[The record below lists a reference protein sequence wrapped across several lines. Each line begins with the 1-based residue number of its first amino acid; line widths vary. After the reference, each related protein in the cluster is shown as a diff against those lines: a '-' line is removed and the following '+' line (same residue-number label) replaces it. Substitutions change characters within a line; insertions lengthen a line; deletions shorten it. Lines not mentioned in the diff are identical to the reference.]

1 MIQPA
6 HNADFFDLRI
16 SKIPANAHQT
26 HYFSALAA
34 GDFGGVGLSKNG
46 RYKWVDGKFA
56 CGGRRMVV

>member
-26 HYFSALAA
+26 HYFSSLAA

-46 RYKWVDGKFA
+46 R
-56 CGGRRMVV
+56 

>member
-34 GDFGGVGLSKNG
+34 GDFWGVGLSKNG
-46 RYKWVDGKFA
+46 W
-56 CGGRRMVV
+56 